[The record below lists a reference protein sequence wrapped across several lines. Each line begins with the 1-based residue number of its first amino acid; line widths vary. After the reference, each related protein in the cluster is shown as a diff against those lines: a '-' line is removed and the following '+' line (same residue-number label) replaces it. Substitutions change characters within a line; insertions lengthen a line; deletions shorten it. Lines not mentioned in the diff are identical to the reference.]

1 MRKPCLRF
9 LHFFQAFF
17 TTAVHPLPSAR
28 SSYPTRKQRAR
39 KTEYRALEHSLII
52 INFIPDKK
60 DCLLLINTLELSV
73 KNTARINSKSFRMR
87 FKILHDTYARDYI
100 VSGHLF
106 FCKRDGLFDYGG

>member
-17 TTAVHPLPSAR
+17 TTAVQPLPPVR

-39 KTEYRALEHSLII
+39 KTEYRALEYSLII

-60 DCLLLINTLELSV
+60 DCLLLINN
-73 KNTARINSKSFRMR
+73 KFIINQ
-87 FKILHDTYARDYI
+87 HA
-100 VSGHLF
+100 
-106 FCKRDGLFDYGG
+106 